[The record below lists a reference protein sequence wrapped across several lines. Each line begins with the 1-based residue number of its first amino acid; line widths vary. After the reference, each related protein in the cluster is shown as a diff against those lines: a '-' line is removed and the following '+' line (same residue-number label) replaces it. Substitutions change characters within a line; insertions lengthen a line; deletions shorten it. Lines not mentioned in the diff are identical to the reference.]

1 MGEAIRR
8 RDFIT
13 GIAGSSVAWPLVAR
27 GEASPK
33 RPLIAVLTAIT
44 KENNAPLNDFV
55 QGLKELGYVD
65 GVNVDLLY
73 RFAEGHLDRF
83 PVLAAE
89 LVGLKPDVILA
100 TVTPAAVATK
110 LLTTSIPI
118 VCPLLAN
125 AINLGLIAS
134 ESRPGGNV
142 TGVAFR
148 TEGLTS
154 KQVELALQMLPDLAK
169 IGFLVNVASGVIID
183 RQELESTC
191 QRLGIKAVPAEV
203 RSSNDLDAAFKSLAD
218 DHVQAVIVLVDGML
232 FSERKRIAELAAA
245 ARLPAI
251 YGFRDHVDAGGL
263 ASYGV
268 NLSENFHRA
277 AAYVNK
283 ILKGAKPG
291 DLPVEFPTKLELIVN
306 NQAAKA
312 LGLNIPPSVLVRA
325 DEVIE

>member
-1 MGEAIRR
+1 MRR
-8 RDFIT
+8 REFIT
-13 GIAGSSVAWPLVAR
+13 LFGGTTVAWPLVAR
-27 GEASPK
+27 AEISTK

-44 KENNAPLNDFV
+44 KESNSPLDAFV
-55 QGLKELGYVD
+55 QGLNEFGYVD
-65 GVNVDLLY
+65 GVNVDLVY

-142 TGVAFR
+142 TGVSFR

-154 KQVELALQMLPDLAK
+154 KQVELALQMIPDVVK

-203 RSSNDLDAAFKSLAD
+203 RSSNDLDAAFQALAND
-218 DHVQAVIVLVDGML
+218 QVQAVIVLVDGML
-232 FSERKRIAELAAA
+232 FSERNRIAALAAA
-245 ARLPAI
+245 TRLPAI

-306 NQAAKA
+306 NKAAKA
-312 LGLNIPPSVLVRA
+312 LGLKIPPSVLVRA

>member
-1 MGEAIRR
+1 MRR
-8 RDFIT
+8 REFIT
-13 GIAGSSVAWPLVAR
+13 VFGTTVAWPLMAR
-27 GEASPK
+27 ADISAK

-44 KENNAPLNDFV
+44 KEGNSPLSAFV
-55 QGLKELGYVD
+55 QGLNEFGYVD
-65 GVNVDLLY
+65 GVNVDIVY

-89 LVGLKPDVILA
+89 SVGLGPDVILA
-100 TVTPAAVATK
+100 TVTPAAVATRA
-110 LLTTSIPI
+110 LTKSIPI
-118 VCPLLAN
+118 VCPLLAD
-125 AINLGLIAS
+125 AVNLGLIAS
-134 ESRPGGNV
+134 EARPGGNV
-142 TGVAFR
+142 TGVSFR
-148 TEGLTS
+148 TEGLTG
-154 KQVELALQMLPDLAK
+154 KQVELALQMIPDVVK
-169 IGFLVNVASGVIID
+169 IGFVVNVASGIIID

-203 RSSNDLDAAFKSLAD
+203 RSSNDLDAAFQSLAND
-218 DHVQAVIVLVDGML
+218 QVQAVIVLVDGML
-232 FSERKRIAELAAA
+232 FSERNRIAALAAA
-245 ARLPAI
+245 TRLPAI

-306 NQAAKA
+306 NKAAKA
-312 LGLNIPPSVLVRA
+312 LGLEIPSAVLVRA

>member
-1 MGEAIRR
+1 MRR
-8 RDFIT
+8 REFIT
-13 GIAGSSVAWPLVAR
+13 VFGTAVAWPLMAR
-27 GEASPK
+27 ADISAK
-33 RPLIAVLTAIT
+33 RPLIAVLSAIT
-44 KENNAPLNDFV
+44 KEGNSPLSAFV
-55 QGLKELGYVD
+55 QGLNEFGYVD
-65 GVNVDLLY
+65 GVNFDIVY

-89 LVGLKPDVILA
+89 SVGLGPDVILA
-100 TVTPAAVATK
+100 AVTPAAVATRA
-110 LLTTSIPI
+110 LTKSIPI
-118 VCPLLAN
+118 VCPLLAD
-125 AINLGLIAS
+125 AVNLGLIAS
-134 ESRPGGNV
+134 EARPGGNV
-142 TGVAFR
+142 TGVSFR

-154 KQVELALQMLPDLAK
+154 KQVELALQVIPDVVK
-169 IGFLVNVASGVIID
+169 IGFVVNVASGIIID

-203 RSSNDLDAAFKSLAD
+203 RSSNDLDAAFQSLAN

-232 FSERKRIAELAAA
+232 FSERNRIAALAAA
-245 ARLPAI
+245 TRLPAI

-306 NQAAKA
+306 NKAAKA
-312 LGLNIPPSVLVRA
+312 LGLEIPSAVLVRA

>member
-1 MGEAIRR
+1 MRR
-8 RDFIT
+8 REFIT
-13 GIAGSSVAWPLVAR
+13 LFGGSTVAWPLVAR
-27 GEASPK
+27 AEISTK
-33 RPLIAVLTAIT
+33 RPLIAVLSAIT
-44 KENNAPLNDFV
+44 KENNSPLNAFV

-65 GVNVDLLY
+65 GVNVDIVY
-73 RFAEGHLDRF
+73 RYAEEHLDRF

-89 LVGLKPDVILA
+89 VVELRPDVILA
-100 TVTPAAVATK
+100 TVTPAAVATRA
-110 LLTTSIPI
+110 LTKSIPI
-118 VCPLLAN
+118 VCPLLAD

-142 TGVAFR
+142 TGVSFR

-154 KQVELALQMLPDLAK
+154 KQVELALQMIVVKL
-169 IGFLVNVASGVIID
+169 GYLVNVASGVIID

-191 QRLGIKAVPAEV
+191 QRLGIEAVPAEV
-203 RSSNDLDAAFKSLAD
+203 RSPNDLDAAFQALAND
-218 DHVQAVIVLVDGML
+218 RVQAVIVLVDGML
-232 FSERKRIAELAAA
+232 FSERKRIAGLAATT
-245 ARLPAI
+245 RLPAI

-306 NQAAKA
+306 NKAAKA
-312 LGLNIPPSVLVRA
+312 LGLEIPASVLVRA